1 MPYSLTISQTT
12 KLILYASK
20 LKEFA
25 GDNFMSDQNGG
36 NFSIR
41 VENTV
46 GKGEIALHEQLH
58 LFPKCFQKLVLQI
71 CKNKGLFGKEL
82 NLGKIGIH
90 CSSTTH
96 KAYT

>member
-1 MPYSLTISQTT
+1 MPHSLTISQTT

-20 LKEFA
+20 LKEFV
-25 GDNFMSDQNGG
+25 GDNFIPDKNGG

-41 VENTV
+41 VESTM
-46 GKGEIALHEQLH
+46 GKGETALHEQLL
-58 LFPKCFQKLVLQI
+58 LFPKCSEKLVLQT
-71 CKNKGLFGKEL
+71 CKNKGLCGKEL

-96 KAYT
+96 KACT